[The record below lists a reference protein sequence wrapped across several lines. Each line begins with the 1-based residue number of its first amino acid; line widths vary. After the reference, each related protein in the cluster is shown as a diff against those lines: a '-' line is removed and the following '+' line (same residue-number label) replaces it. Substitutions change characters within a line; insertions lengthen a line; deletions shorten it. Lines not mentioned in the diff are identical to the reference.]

1 MKLFKNTFLILIS
14 FQSFLFAQIKLK
26 VGIDGLSHDHI
37 GQVLNSN
44 KKGDI
49 EIVGIAEPNKEMAFK
64 YLKKY
69 NLPEN
74 LWFASLEEMVIKT
87 KPEAVCAFN
96 SIAEHLKTVEVCAPK
111 GIHVM
116 VEKPLATTLKDAQK
130 MADLAKTNN
139 IFLLTNYETTWYS
152 SHRKAFEILKTYTDI
167 GKINKLVIR
176 DGHRGPKEIGCT
188 KEFLAWLTDPIKNG
202 GGAVIDFGCYGANLS
217 TWFLKGQ
224 RPLSVSATLKQLK
237 PEVYPKVDDEAV
249 IILNYP
255 NTIVILEASWNW
267 PLDRK
272 DTEIYTQ
279 SASLFANKNE
289 LKIKN
294 GGRFASEENIKLD
307 PIPNPEQDSF
317 LYFTAVVRGLI
328 NPKNSLSSIENN
340 VLVVEILEK
349 AIQSAKEGRV
359 IKF

>member
-1 MKLFKNTFLILIS
+1 MKKFTSILLIS
-14 FQSFLFAQIKLK
+14 ICFNFLAIAQQKLK

-64 YLKKY
+64 YLKRY
-69 NLPEN
+69 NLPET
-74 LWFASLEEMVIKT
+74 LWFASLEEMVSKT

-96 SIAEHLKTVEVCAPK
+96 SIAEHINTVEVCAPR

-116 VEKPLATTLKDAQK
+116 VEKPLATNLKDAK
-130 MADLAKTNN
+130 RMADLAKINN

-152 SHRKAFEILKTYTDI
+152 SHRKALEILKTNPNV

-188 KEFLAWLTDPIKNG
+188 NEFLAWLTDPIKNG

-217 TWFLKGQ
+217 TWFLNGQ
-224 RPLSVSATLKQLK
+224 RPLSVSAILKQLK
-237 PEVYPKVDDEAV
+237 PDVYPKVDDEAI
-249 IILNYP
+249 IILNYQ
-255 NTIVILEASWNW
+255 NATAIIEASWNW

-279 SASLFANKNE
+279 SASIFANKNE

-317 LYFTAVVRGLI
+317 LYFAAVVKGQI

>member
-1 MKLFKNTFLILIS
+1 MKLFKITFLFI
-14 FQSFLFAQIKLK
+14 FCFESFLFAQPKLK

-44 KKGDI
+44 KRGDI
-49 EIVGIAEPNKEMAFK
+49 EIVGIAEPNKTMAFK

-69 NLPEN
+69 NLPET
-74 LWFASLEEMVIKT
+74 LWFSSLEEMVNKT

-96 SIAEHLKTVEVCAPK
+96 SIAEHVNTVEICAPK

-116 VEKPLATTLKDAQK
+116 VEKPLATTLKDAKK
-130 MADLAKTNN
+130 MADLAKINK

-152 SHRKAFEILKTYTDI
+152 SHRKALEILKTNSDI
-167 GKINKLVIR
+167 GRINKLVIR

-188 KEFLAWLTDPIKNG
+188 NEFLAWLTDPIKNG

-217 TWFLKGQ
+217 TWFLNGQ

-237 PEVYPKVDDEAV
+237 PDVYPKVDDEAI

-255 NTIVILEASWNW
+255 NATAILEASWNW

-279 SASLFANKNE
+279 SASFFANKNE

-307 PIPNPEQDSF
+307 PIPSPEQDSF
-317 LYFTAVVRGLI
+317 LYLTAVVRGQI
-328 NPKNSLSSIENN
+328 NPANSLSSIENN

-349 AIQSAKEGRV
+349 AIQSAKEGKV

>member
-1 MKLFKNTFLILIS
+1 MKLFKVTFLFIFCFESNLFS
-14 FQSFLFAQIKLK
+14 QSKLK

-44 KKGDI
+44 KRGDI
-49 EIVGIAEPNKEMAFK
+49 EIVGIAEPNKTMAYK

-69 NLPEN
+69 NLPES
-74 LWFASLEEMVIKT
+74 LWFSSLEEMVNKT

-96 SIAEHLKTVEVCAPK
+96 SIAEHVNTVEVCAPK

-116 VEKPLATTLKDAQK
+116 VEKPLATTLKDAKK

-152 SHRKAFEILKTYTDI
+152 SHRKALEILKTNPDI
-167 GKINKLVIR
+167 GKIHKLVIR

-188 KEFLAWLTDPIKNG
+188 NEFLAWLTDPIKNG

-217 TWFLKGQ
+217 TWFLNGQ
-224 RPLSVSATLKQLK
+224 RPLSVSAILKQLK
-237 PEVYPKVDDEAV
+237 PDVYPKVDDEAI
-249 IILNYP
+249 IILNYA
-255 NTIVILEASWNW
+255 NATAILEASWNW

-279 SASLFANKNE
+279 SASFFANKNE
-289 LKIKN
+289 LKVKK
-294 GGRFASEENIKLD
+294 GGRFASEENIQLD
-307 PIPNPEQDSF
+307 PIPSPEQDSF
-317 LYFTAVVRGLI
+317 LYFTAVVRGQI
-328 NPKNSLSSIENN
+328 NPSNSLSSIENN

-349 AIQSAKEGRV
+349 AIQSAKEGKV